1 MSFLKINDP
10 AERDR
15 IVEEFLKRKK
25 NIQQN
30 YLSEKLGDIGQQQ
43 ELMKLYKP
51 LIDSQSG
58 IAKELSSIKEN
69 TIETANALKALPA
82 PSSSLKA
89 IQFPFAQY
97 PSIEANDD
105 DDSVEDY
112 RTEEYGPLASKY
124 LVPYLSN
131 KKKGV
136 DKTFGLH
143 REDGV
148 FYIGPT
154 PITINGD
161 YITVADKTYEGTDG
175 LWEYV
180 TKTDPDETKID
191 ENDRAN
197 YKEILLAAKAMHQ
210 ESNPNKPRSGPG
222 SKWKKHVKPIWEE
235 WVEEKSSSTVGKG
248 VVVIPQDLNAL
259 VQMLSLRMASFRAG
273 NTGARNEIVGICDEL
288 LRQNAITRDQYKNLM
303 LQL

>member
-15 IVEEFLKRKK
+15 IVAEFLKTKK

-43 ELMKLYKP
+43 ELTKLYKP
-51 LIDSQSG
+51 IIDSQSG

-69 TIETANALKALPA
+69 TIATTNALKALP
-82 PSSSLKA
+82 SSLKA
-89 IQFPFAQY
+89 IQFQQQPA
-97 PSIEANDD
+97 IEAYDDD

-112 RTEEYGPLASKY
+112 KMADYGPLAVKY
-124 LVPYLSN
+124 LDPYFSN

-136 DKTFGLH
+136 DKTFGIH
-143 REDGV
+143 REDGK

-154 PITINGD
+154 PITIDGD
-161 YITVADKTYEGTDG
+161 YITVGDKTYEGTDG

-180 TKTDPDETKID
+180 TKTDPDESIID

-197 YKEILLAAKAMHQ
+197 YKEILIATKAMHQ

-235 WVEEKSSSTVGKG
+235 WVEEKSSSTVGEG
-248 VVVIPQDLNAL
+248 VVVIPQDPNAL
-259 VQMLSLRMASFRAG
+259 VPMLNLLMASFRAG

-288 LRQNAITRDQYKNLM
+288 LRQGQITEDGYKNLM